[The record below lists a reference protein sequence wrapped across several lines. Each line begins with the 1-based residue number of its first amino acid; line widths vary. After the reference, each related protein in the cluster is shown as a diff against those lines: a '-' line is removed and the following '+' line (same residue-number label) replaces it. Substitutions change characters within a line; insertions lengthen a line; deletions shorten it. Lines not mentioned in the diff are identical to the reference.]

1 MSNMDVKKRAK
12 DLNETIV
19 ALRREL
25 HSHAEIDQDLPFA
38 ESVIVRELSK
48 LGLDEIKPGQGKGHG
63 VFATLKGG
71 KPGKVLALRADMDA
85 LPITE
90 ETGLPF
96 ASKNG
101 MMHACGHD
109 AHVAMLLAAAQM
121 LAEARDEL
129 AGSVRFI
136 FQPAEETLD
145 GALPIIK
152 NGALENPK
160 VDEIIGIHTGSIW
173 PGLKPGQIG
182 WRVGPFMSATSYLAI
197 TFEGKGGHGA
207 TPHLTIDP
215 IVMASETIVQLQTI
229 VSREINPFEPAVIT
243 IGQIEGGSA
252 NNIIAER
259 CKTVG
264 TIRSFNPEV
273 DALIKERIRAIAEG
287 VASAARGRAKV
298 EFRVDLPAVINDET
312 CAKRMRGIV
321 AKTLGEE
328 YAAEIALP
336 TSGSED
342 FSLYLQKIPGAFFF
356 HCSTFEPSS
365 GETVN
370 YPHHHP
376 KFDINESVLWTGS
389 AAMTAYAL
397 HWQD

>member
-1 MSNMDVKKRAK
+1 MNVKERAK
-12 DLNETIV
+12 ALNETIV

-25 HSHAEIDQDLPFA
+25 HANPEVDQNLPFS

-48 LGLDEIKPGQGKGHG
+48 LGLDEIKAGQGKGHG

-90 ETGLPF
+90 ATGLPF

-109 AHVAMLLAAAQM
+109 AHVAMLLVTAQM
-121 LAEARDEL
+121 LAEARAEL

-136 FQPAEETLD
+136 FQPAEETLS
-145 GALPIIK
+145 GAAPMIEG
-152 NGALENPK
+152 GALENPK

-173 PGLKPGQIG
+173 TGLKPGQIG
-182 WRVGPFMSATSYLAI
+182 WKAGPFMAATAHMTI

-207 TPHLTIDP
+207 TPHLTVDP
-215 IVMASETIVQLQTI
+215 IVMAAEAIVQLQTI

-252 NNIIAER
+252 HNIISER
-259 CKTVG
+259 CKVVG
-264 TIRSFNPEV
+264 TIRSFNPDV
-273 DALIKERIRAIAEG
+273 DALIKERVRAIAEG
-287 VASAARGRAKV
+287 VATSARGGAKV
-298 EFRVDLPAVINDET
+298 EFKGDLPAVINDEA
-312 CAKRMRGIV
+312 CSRKVRDIV
-321 AKTLGEE
+321 SKTLGAE
-328 YAAEIALP
+328 YVAEIALP

-342 FSLYLQKIPGAFFF
+342 FAFYLDKTPGAFFY
-356 HCSTFEPSS
+356 HCGMFEPSS
-365 GETVN
+365 SGEVVN

-376 KFDINESVLWTGS
+376 KFDLNESVLWTGT
-389 AAMTAYAL
+389 AAMAAYAL
-397 HWQD
+397 HWQE